1 MAAPTNAPEAQKALP
16 MDQNQHKTA
25 HAPRPKTHAAA
36 PLGAPIGWAEF
47 SPIRQQWRSLTP
59 DGALAYHATADAA
72 ERHLS
77 ALLPPRNRPSS
88 RP

>member
-1 MAAPTNAPEAQKALP
+1 MN
-16 MDQNQHKTA
+16 QNQHETA
-25 HAPRPKTHAAA
+25 HAACPDTHAAA
-36 PLGAPIGWAEF
+36 PLGAPVGWTEF

-59 DGALAYHATADAA
+59 DGALAYHATADDA

-77 ALLPPRNRPSS
+77 ALLPPRNRPSP

>member
-1 MAAPTNAPEAQKALP
+1 

-25 HAPRPKTHAAA
+25 HAARPDTHAVA
-36 PLGAPIGWAEF
+36 PLGAPVGWTEF

-59 DGALAYHATADAA
+59 DGALAYHATAEDA

-77 ALLPPRNRPSS
+77 QYLPPRIRPSP